1 MEIKLKIS
9 DVRDIQREG
18 TTSDVKRSLHVM
30 EKSLPLVFTISTF
43 TEYSQHFSGCE
54 RNSYF
59 TGISMLSRG
68 FVSAVSLLRASGSRV
83 FTASIKGSLYTRL
96 NGRTLRPVSSVLCR
110 HMSNKE
116 KRSTAGG
123 KEC

>member
-1 MEIKLKIS
+1 MGIKLKIS
-9 DVRDIQREG
+9 DVRDIRREG
-18 TTSDVKRSLHVM
+18 TTSDVNDLFTSW
-30 EKSLPLVFTISTF
+30 KSLFPWFSRFLHF

-59 TGISMLSRG
+59 AGISMLSRG

-83 FTASIKGSLYTRL
+83 FTASIKGGLYTRL